1 MKAGNAG
8 RSIRHR
14 PVEVHTSDAQLIRAA
29 RNDPDAF
36 AELYR
41 RHLRTIH
48 AYLCARTP
56 ERAAGE
62 LTAET
67 FAQAALSH

>member
-1 MKAGNAG
+1 M
-8 RSIRHR
+8 
-14 PVEVHTSDAQLIRAA
+14 HTSDAQLIRAA